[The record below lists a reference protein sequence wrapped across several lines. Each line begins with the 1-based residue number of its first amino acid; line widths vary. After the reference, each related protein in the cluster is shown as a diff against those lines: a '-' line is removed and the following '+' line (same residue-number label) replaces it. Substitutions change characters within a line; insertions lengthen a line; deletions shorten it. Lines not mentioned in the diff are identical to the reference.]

1 MVIEDLGGITEI
13 KRCNIDSQIKSACSE
28 YRAGVLITKV
38 ASSEIRTFMFLI
50 SGLRFNLEIK
60 V

>member
-28 YRAGVLITKV
+28 YRAGVFITKV
-38 ASSEIRTFMFLI
+38 PSSEVKTFMF
-50 SGLRFNLEIK
+50 K